1 MVNQQ
6 EVMAEVVDVLS
17 DKPLLL
23 SVTQTAEILNI
34 SRTSV
39 YRLLGTDELDAIRI
53 NLTGDRKPTVRITS
67 DSVRKL
73 FKVWMEGNDDE

>member
-1 MVNQQ
+1 MVNRE
-6 EVMAEVVDVLS
+6 EVMSEIGDVLS
-17 DKPLLL
+17 GNPVLL

-39 YRLLGTDELDAIRI
+39 YRLLETGDLDAIRI

-67 DSVRKL
+67 DSVHKL
-73 FKVWMEGNDDE
+73 FKVWMGGTS